1 MVAVLL
7 GFPKEALL
15 KPLPKEVT
23 PLKTSAPLTCPSRPS
38 PSCSLLSHLHP
49 PLASTR
55 PRGAVPV
62 ESQFKLSLG
71 LGSAGLE
78 LEAGGILPL
87 NWESEGAVVW

>member
-1 MVAVLL
+1 MVAILL
-7 GFPKEALL
+7 GLPKEALL

-23 PLKTSAPLTCPSRPS
+23 ALKTSVPLTCPSHPF

-55 PRGAVPV
+55 PCGAVPV
-62 ESQFKLSLG
+62 ESQLKLSLG

-78 LEAGGILPL
+78 LEAGGGWVGGCLATEL
-87 NWESEGAVVW
+87 GK